1 MASKPCFVGLSKSLY
16 HFVTVLSTNGN
27 KMSNSIDI
35 GVSGTFKIKVFVFIV
50 INKVL
55 NIVNI
60 FAHRMFI
67 IFEFEKE

>member
-1 MASKPCFVGLSKSLY
+1 M
-16 HFVTVLSTNGN
+16 STNGN